1 VLTFSSASANAITIS
16 DVDAGSAIVEVAIAV
31 NNGVLTLGNPAG
43 LTFLTGDGTADANM
57 LFRGTVASINTAL
70 NGMTYTPNHGFSGSS
85 TLEIFTNDRGATGI
99 GDFSDD
105 NDSLNINVVEG
116 GTLQF
121 TSATYSANEDV
132 TIATVLIS
140 RLGGS
145 GGTTSV
151 SFATANG
158 TATGGFACAPGVD
171 YVNISG
177 TVTWTD
183 GDTANKAFTIPIC
196 NDSVNEVDETINI
209 TINTVSGSG
218 ALGTPVNAVLTI
230 VSDDVPVLLTEEGV
244 QRAVALDSVVQTRD
258 PFSLLNFF
266 NFSNDHRRRISLFV
280 WRLGL
285 LPTDTAAN
293 LTVTAE
299 DDQGHVYPLT
309 VEFVGM
315 LSNPPDV
322 AQINVVLPDTVIG
335 APRDLWVR
343 VQLRGPAS
351 NKASI
356 TIAAP

>member
-1 VLTFSSASANAITIS
+1 
-16 DVDAGSAIVEVAIAV
+16 
-31 NNGVLTLGNPAG
+31 
-43 LTFLTGDGTADANM
+43 
-57 LFRGTVASINTAL
+57 
-70 NGMTYTPNHGFSGSS
+70 
-85 TLEIFTNDRGATGI
+85 
-99 GDFSDD
+99 
-105 NDSLNINVVEG
+105 VVEG

-121 TSATYSANEDV
+121 TSASYSVNEDV
-132 TIATVLIS
+132 TLATVLIS

-145 GGTTSV
+145 GGTTAA
-151 SFATANG
+151 SFATSSG
-158 TATGGFACAPGVD
+158 TAVGGFACAPGVD
-171 YVNISG
+171 YVNIAG
-177 TVTWTD
+177 TVTWSD
-183 GDTANKAFTIPIC
+183 GDFVTKAFTIPIC
-196 NDSVNEVDETINI
+196 NDSVNEFDETINI
-209 TINTVSGSG
+209 AITNVTGSG
-218 ALGTPVNAVLTI
+218 APGTPINAVLTI
-230 VSDDVPVLLTEEGV
+230 VSDDAPVLLTEEGV
-244 QRAVALDSVVQTRD
+244 QRAIALDSVVQTRD

-315 LSNPPDV
+315 LGNPSDV
-322 AQINVVLPDTVIG
+322 AQVNVVLPDSVVG

-356 TIAAP
+356 AIAAP